1 MKKCAFCIIATAFL
15 FGTLEVSVKY
25 SGVSFDSI
33 QLTFLRFL
41 IGGLLLLP
49 FSIADLKKRGY
60 RLTPGDLGYLLFMGV
75 TCVCLSM
82 ALLQLS
88 IEGINA
94 NLAAVIICT
103 SPLFTMIFAHFV
115 ADDPFTRRKAL
126 VLALMLVGL
135 VIVAD
140 PRKVLSG
147 AVSPLHL
154 LYAVLSSMIFGL
166 YTAYGK
172 RRIAKIGGMTQ
183 NAMSFLFGCGV
194 LLIFMLLAG
203 KPVIRGI
210 SLQTLPILLYLGI
223 FVTGLG
229 YYFYLKAIELA
240 GPSMASIAF
249 FLKPIIAPVLAF
261 LVLGEPITFN
271 LVIGVAFI
279 LAGSYINIAGGL
291 HTGKA
296 AAGK

>member
-1 MKKCAFCIIATAFL
+1 MEIVFA
-15 FGTLEVSVKY
+15 VV
-25 SGVSFDSI
+25 GV
-33 QLTFLRFL
+33 
-41 IGGLLLLP
+41 
-49 FSIADLKKRGY
+49 
-60 RLTPGDLGYLLFMGV
+60 
-75 TCVCLSM
+75 
-82 ALLQLS
+82 
-88 IEGINA
+88 
-94 NLAAVIICT
+94 
-103 SPLFTMIFAHFV
+103 
-115 ADDPFTRRKAL
+115 
-126 VLALMLVGL
+126 LVGL

-203 KPVIRGI
+203 KPVVRGI

-229 YYFYLKAIELA
+229 YYFYLKAIALS

-249 FLKPIIAPVLAF
+249 FLNPLIAPVLAF